1 MSLSRRLVPGQPHA
15 VTRRTAGQARF
26 FNPREGVRE
35 LLGYILGR
43 ALEQNPRVKLHAY
56 SVNTTHPHVVVSD
69 TPEEG
74 KPSALPPF
82 FQLLNSLTARA
93 MNARLGRGGAFFS
106 TGSYDNVEVH
116 GLETME
122 DQLLYAWTNVTKDGL
137 VASPDEW
144 TGLQFLPDDIGKT
157 FVFQKP
163 ETAFFGGRRPAGGVV
178 PQDPTALEEWKETL
192 RRRELAARAK
202 MRRDDMAKGRSP
214 ERSRQLVRERWRR
227 RKRKKEAAPK
237 PRASR
242 SKLPPFTKVT
252 IHPPPGFEGW
262 PIEETRRHLRERYD
276 ERNAQIHAKRAAKGL
291 THFKGLP
298 AILAEDPRRGPS
310 DTFPSFGLNPRI
322 ACKDRR
328 TFDELVRGL
337 TTWRREVA
345 DKRVRWR
352 RGEREVVF
360 PRGTYGLG
368 VFHGALVEGIA
379 PVALEQARPPPQ
391 AA

>member
-1 MSLSRRLVPGQPHA
+1 MSLPRRLIPGQPQA
-15 VTRRTAGQARF
+15 ITRRTAGQCRY

-35 LLGYILGR
+35 LLGYILGH
-43 ALEQNPRVKLHAY
+43 ALEKNPRVRLHAY
-56 SVNTTHPHVVVSD
+56 SVNTTHPHVVVTD
-69 TPEEG
+69 IPEEG
-74 KPSALPPF
+74 KPSALPAF
-82 FQLLNSLTARA
+82 FRLLNSLTARA
-93 MNARLGRGGAFFS
+93 MNARLGRGGALFS
-106 TGSYDNVEVH
+106 TGSYSNVEVH
-116 GLETME
+116 GSESLE

-144 TGLQFLPDDIGKT
+144 PGLQFLPDDIGKT
-157 FVFQKP
+157 FTFAKP
-163 ETAFFGGRRPAGGVV
+163 DGSFFGGRRPKEGVV
-178 PQDPTALEEWKETL
+178 PQDPTALEEWKERL
-192 RRRELAARAK
+192 RQRELAALAK
-202 MRRDDMAKGRSP
+202 MRRDDKAKDRSP
-214 ERSRQLVRERWRR
+214 ARSRQLVRERWRR

-242 SKLPPFTKVT
+242 SKLPPLTKVT

-262 PIEETRRHLRERYD
+262 PIDDTRAHFRQLYV
-276 ERNAQIHAKRAAKGL
+276 ERNAAIHTKRAAKGL
-291 THFKGLP
+291 TRFKGLP
-298 AILAEDPRRGPS
+298 EILAEDPRQGPS

-322 ACKDRR
+322 ACKDWT
-328 TFDELVRGL
+328 TFIELRRGL
-337 TTWRREVA
+337 TAWRREVA

-379 PVALEQARPPPQ
+379 TVALEQARPPPQ